1 MSGLNKSDSSEIIAN
16 KNYNLETQIW
26 ISLIL
31 KDQKLIKK
39 LMKPDL
45 TLLMFLLIIPKNKK
59 ELLIWLLMLYLKKLN
74 MKN

>member
-1 MSGLNKSDSSEIIAN
+1 MNGLNKSDSSEIIAN

-59 ELLIWLLMLYLKKLN
+59 ELLVWLLML
-74 MKN
+74 

>member
-31 KDQKLIKK
+31 KDQKLTKK

-59 ELLIWLLMLYLKKLN
+59 ELLIWLLML
-74 MKN
+74 

>member
-59 ELLIWLLMLYLKKLN
+59 ELLIWLLML
-74 MKN
+74 